1 VKTVAVRDL
10 QKKIRECVDL
20 AQKEQI
26 VITRR
31 GRPAA
36 IVIGV
41 EGRDWED
48 VLLER
53 SESFWKLIEA
63 RRKERTITLAEMRK
77 RVRAPRARRR
87 PKR

>member
-1 VKTVAVRDL
+1 VKTIAVRDL

-20 AQKEQI
+20 AQKEEI
-26 VITRR
+26 VITRH

-36 IVIGV
+36 VVIGV

-48 VLLER
+48 VLLQR

-63 RRKERTITLAEMRK
+63 RRKESTVTLAEMRK
-77 RVRAPRARRR
+77 RVGATRRRR

>member
-1 VKTVAVRDL
+1 MKTVAVRDL